1 MDSRRI
7 LAKAL
12 MLCELVRL
20 FVLCS
25 SVKAT
30 AAPLI
35 PKTDKKA
42 KPPDQTNKQKI
53 EHLITSMRTL
63 ELVQKF
69 FTSFEY

>member
-53 EHLITSMRTL
+53 EHLIT
-63 ELVQKF
+63 
-69 FTSFEY
+69 